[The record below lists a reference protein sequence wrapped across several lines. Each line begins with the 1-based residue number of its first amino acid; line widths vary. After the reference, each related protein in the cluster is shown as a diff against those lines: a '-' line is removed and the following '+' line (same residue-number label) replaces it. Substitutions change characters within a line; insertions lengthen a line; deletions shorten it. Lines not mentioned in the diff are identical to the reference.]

1 MEGDERALCRQRD
14 NHQGIGFGVVIEQY
28 VGRVTIDGKTYDS
41 DLLIYPDRI
50 DDRWWRQEG
59 HHLRLEDIKQ
69 VVKAHPD
76 TLVVGTG
83 YFGRMKID
91 PEVSDALKR
100 EGIALVACR
109 TKDACA
115 EFNRLISSHKANVVA
130 ALHLTC

>member
-1 MEGDERALCRQRD
+1 MIEEYE
-14 NHQGIGFGVVIEQY
+14 FGRI
-28 VGRVTIDGKTYDS
+28 TIDGQTYDS
-41 DLLIYPDRI
+41 DLLIYPGRV

-69 VVKAHPD
+69 VVNAHPD

-83 YFGRMKID
+83 YFGRMEID
-91 PEVSDALKR
+91 PAVSEVLKR

-109 TKDACA
+109 TKEACA
-115 EFNRLISSHKANVVA
+115 EFNRLRSSQHVVA